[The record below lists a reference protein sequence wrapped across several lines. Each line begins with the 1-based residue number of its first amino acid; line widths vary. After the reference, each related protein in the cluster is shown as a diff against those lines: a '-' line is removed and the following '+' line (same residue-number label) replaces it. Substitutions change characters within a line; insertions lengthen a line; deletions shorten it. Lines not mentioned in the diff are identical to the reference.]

1 MSEQQTNPHV
11 PIYYLSGNH
20 DIGYSGFH
28 SVHPKVIDYDFF
40 FIISPDFLLYIYMF
54 FKSQFIAP
62 ITKHC
67 CTTCRGWLRILCLV
81 VYGFGSLM

>member
-1 MSEQQTNPHV
+1 MSEQRTNPHV

-28 SVHPKVIDYDFF
+28 SVHPKVIDCDFLF
-40 FIISPDFLLYIYMF
+40 GILSPDFRLYIYMF

-67 CTTCRGWLRILCLV
+67 YTTCRRWLRIHGFDSLV
-81 VYGFGSLM
+81 